1 MEFSTDDIIKA
12 FSGGGGSKADTIKAI
27 KDASAKIAGSSAGTA
42 SNSAAGFLNY
52 SSSSSGGERTAVD
65 LERLTADPA
74 NKTPQEVGTTVNEG
88 SGDKFKGFGSFLN
101 PYYLVRYHAKNK
113 SDENSKEYINNL
125 GVAEG
130 SIEYKGLADAEQYK
144 NPSTSLIIAHFD
156 SSDGIDKSPEKIYRY
171 ADFLYLKHY
180 HPFNNNRLITLRRFM
195 APVYDQLR
203 IAIRD
208 AKSNLRRPIAQALS
222 YLDTSSNSFKALSK
236 MNVTINTKLTT
247 GALDNVTTLSQA
259 EKQLGESGNSVA
271 NIGIKLLSL
280 LSGKNDTDKESNGQT
295 PFENWTSTYDP
306 WKNGPLQDLVYG
318 PVNVITGS
326 LIRDRGLKFRQDGLK
341 VNFEYSSKSIEHIN
355 QKAAMLDILSNML
368 ALTYNHALFWGGEN
382 RFLIDRENFPLVRAE
397 VMFGLL
403 KNLKDPIKGFQDIE
417 NELGLATSN
426 FKKNLS
432 QLFTD
437 SAKDYQAETQ
447 KLLAEQNQKAA
458 DDAKLNDPT
467 TTDNDKK
474 AILSSRANKAAQLA
488 AQLAL
493 GDNKTL
499 QKLQRQ
505 ILEGTKAELTG
516 APTGEW
522 HLQVGNPFAPMM
534 MIGNL
539 WCTSTDFEFNDEL
552 SIDDFPT
559 ELKVSCTLTAGRQR
573 DASDIQSMFNGGG
586 GRIYYPYADAQIDAN
601 ASYGTTAQQGT
612 VKIKDSDLPGAF
624 NKVNLDRNAQKIT
637 DAVTLKTET
646 NKGDNSKVARA
657 IFKPLNRAIP

>member
-1 MEFSTDDIIKA
+1 MGFLDDAYKTIT
-12 FSGGGGSKADTIKAI
+12 GGGGSVADTIKGI

-52 SSSSSGGERTAVD
+52 SSSSSGGSTAVD
-65 LERLTADPA
+65 LDRLTADTD
-74 NKTPQEVGTTVNEG
+74 NKTLKKVGTSVNTPLK
-88 SGDKFKGFGSFLN
+88 DKPAPEDFKGFGSFLN
-101 PYYLVRYHAKNK
+101 PYYLVRYHSIMK
-113 SDENSKEYINNL
+113 SDGNPNYINNL

-130 SIEYKGLADAEQYK
+130 SIEYKGLADASQYK
-144 NPSTSLIIAHFD
+144 NPSTSLIISHFD
-156 SSDGIDKSPEKIYRY
+156 SSGGIDKSPEKTYRY

-203 IAIRD
+203 IAIKEANPD
-208 AKSNLRRPIAQALS
+208 IRRPIAQALS
-222 YLDTSSNSFKALSK
+222 YLDTSGNSFKALSK
-236 MNVTINTKLTT
+236 MNVTINTKPTS
-247 GALDNVTTLSQA
+247 GALDNVTTLSQVD
-259 EKQLGESGNSVA
+259 KDLGRASSDSA
-271 NIGIKLLSL
+271 NIGTKLLSL
-280 LSGKNDTDKESNGQT
+280 LSGQSTDGTQGKT
-295 PFENWTSTYDP
+295 PFDAWTSTYDP

-341 VNFEYSSKSIEHIN
+341 INFEYSSKSIEHIN

-382 RFLIDRENFPLVRAE
+382 RFLIDRGNFPLVQAE

-403 KNLKDPIKGFQDIE
+403 NDLNDPVAQFKKIE
-417 NELGLATSN
+417 GALGLATSN
-426 FKKNLS
+426 LTKNLS
-432 QLFTD
+432 DLFTETANSYQD
-437 SAKDYQAETQ
+437 QVKSDAAELVGKSEEAKATII
-447 KLLAEQNQKAA
+447 AGRA
-458 DDAKLNDPT
+458 AKL
-467 TTDNDKK
+467 
-474 AILSSRANKAAQLA
+474 AG
-488 AQLAL
+488 QLAL
-493 GDNKTL
+493 GDNQTL
-499 QKLQRQ
+499 KKLQRQ

-559 ELKVSCTLTAGRQR
+559 ELKVTCTLTAGRQR

-586 GRIYYPYADAQIDAN
+586 GRIYYPYADAKIDAN
-601 ASYGTTAQQGT
+601 ASSGTGNTFGA
-612 VKIKDSDLPGAF
+612 VVLKDSDIPGSY
-624 NKVNLDRNAQKIT
+624 NKVSLTRDGQKIT
-637 DAVTLKTET
+637 ETAFLKKSTNTE
-646 NKGDNSKVARA
+646 NSKVART
-657 IFKPLNRAIP
+657 IFKPLNSFKQ

>member
-12 FSGGGGSKADTIKAI
+12 FSGGGGSAADTVKAI

-52 SSSSSGGERTAVD
+52 SGSSSGGATAVD
-65 LERLTADPA
+65 LERLTADKK
-74 NKTPQEVGTTVNEG
+74 NETPQEVGTTVNENIN
-88 SGDKFKGFGSFLN
+88 SKFTGFGSFLN

-203 IAIRD
+203 IAIKG
-208 AKSNLRRPIAQALS
+208 AKPSLRRPIAQALS
-222 YLDTSSNSFKALSK
+222 YLDTSSNSFKGLSK
-236 MNVTINTKLTT
+236 MTVSIQTKDTT
-247 GALDNVTTLSQA
+247 GALDNVTTLSDV
-259 EKQLGESGNSVA
+259 EKSLGANGNSA
-271 NIGIKLLSL
+271 ADIGNKLLSV

-326 LIRDRGLKFRQDGLK
+326 KIRARGLKFTNDGLK
-341 VNFEYSSKSIEHIN
+341 INFDYSSKSIEHIN

-382 RFLIDRENFPLVRAE
+382 RFLIDRANFPLVRAE

-403 KNLKDPIKGFQDIE
+403 QNLDNPEAQFKTIQ
-417 NELGLATSN
+417 NELGLAASSLTAGISN
-426 FKKNLS
+426 IF
-432 QLFTD
+432 QEAQT
-437 SAKDYQAETQ
+437 AYQTTMT
-447 KLLAEQNQKAA
+447 EQTN
-458 DDAKLNDPT
+458 N
-467 TTDNDKK
+467 KK
-474 AILSSRANKAAQLA
+474 AYDALSPEEKKSEDTKNEILRAAQQA
-488 AQLAL
+488 AL
-493 GDNKTL
+493 GGSDTL
-499 QKLQRQ
+499 KKLQRQ

-539 WCTSTDFEFNDEL
+539 WCTSADFEFNDEL

-559 ELKVSCTLTAGRQR
+559 ELRVSCTLKHGRDR
-573 DASDIQSMFNGGG
+573 DASDIQSIFNGGG
-586 GRIYYPYADAQIDAN
+586 GRIYYPYANAEINAN
-601 ASYGTTAQQGT
+601 ESYSTGNSQVGK
-612 VKIKDSDLPGAF
+612 VKDTEALGADNRINFDRSGNKLSDQVKL
-624 NKVNLDRNAQKIT
+624 KLKS
-637 DAVTLKTET
+637 VTKE
-646 NKGDNSKVARA
+646 KSIERA
-657 IFKPLNRAIP
+657 LFRPISQAK